1 MFRVFYFL
9 FVTFCFFV
17 FSSCAKDSLSDLEVV
32 SKEDAQL
39 AEEWNTLN
47 VINAFCEPV
56 EVDDSIVGYQLK
68 FGKILDESNPKVYSV
83 ACDSLSEVHN
93 ILHSYFYPLF
103 DENPDYLPVYD
114 LKSGGKITYC
124 EGKDGNFAQLKID
137 MPLLPKVKEIN
148 FMHRS
153 DWPENDADGSPY
165 GVGDVV
171 VNNDNT
177 LYYIC
182 VRECMGGMPG
192 LLLGCEI
199 PPRKKE
205 TGYGTHDFELPY
217 NYAKVEVF
225 NALAH
230 LYFNYPNKLC
240 QALETIYYCIK
251 SNMNCVSQW
260 WGTDQDLSLYFTA
273 NANNRDYYYD
283 IPFLNDKELPEEVNK
298 TNIDR
303 FINRALED
311 NKAVKYP
318 LCAEGYS
325 THYKYYLYVD
335 PFIGIASIDC
345 DCTKGEYY
353 VYSINKEMKDGIPV
367 FKYEKTISWNRNTPI
382 IYDGECYFF
391 TQKTFTES
399 DTNYRVINLTD

>member
-192 LLLGCEI
+192 LLLGCEN
-199 PPRKKE
+199 
-205 TGYGTHDFELPY
+205 TPY
-217 NYAKVEVF
+217 EYIFAYHYDYAYPAIYVP
-225 NALAH
+225 LAY
-230 LYFNYPNKLC
+230 LYFYYPNKLC
-240 QALETIYYCIK
+240 QALETIYDSTKGKY
-251 SNMNCVSQW
+251 NCSKWWSSKPVS
-260 WGTDQDLSLYFTA
+260 SLYFTA
-273 NANNRDYYYD
+273 NANNRNYYYD
-283 IPFLNDKELPEEVNK
+283 IPFLNDKQLSEEENK
-298 TNIDR
+298 NQIDKK
-303 FINRALED
+303 INQALED

-318 LCAEGYS
+318 ICGQGYV
-325 THYKYYLYVD
+325 HRYKTQVLVFKKYWKTVEYSVGSYSV
-335 PFIGIASIDC
+335 FSIQ
-345 DCTKGEYY
+345 
-353 VYSINKEMKDGIPV
+353 KEMKDGFPV
-367 FKYEKTISWNRNTPI
+367 FKSEGEVRWNMNSGKPKV
-382 IYDGECYFF
+382 YGDDSYWF